1 MQYNKK
7 IQEFIEKLEKDK
19 KEIAIDLRT
28 IVLKIAPKSKQD
40 IKWGALVFFKGE
52 RAFCGIMP
60 YSKYISVIFDRGS
73 EINDSNNILEGS
85 GKKMKHIKIFNM
97 DDIKDKN
104 VKYYIEESFQ
114 L

>member
-1 MQYNKK
+1 M
-7 IQEFIEKLEKDK
+7 
-19 KEIAIDLRT
+19 
-28 IVLKIAPKSKQD
+28 S
-40 IKWGALVFFKGE
+40 
-52 RAFCGIMP
+52 

-85 GKKMKHIKIFNM
+85 GKKMKHIKIFNI
-97 DDIKDKN
+97 DDIKEKN

>member
-1 MQYNKK
+1 MQHNKK
-7 IQEFIEKLEKDK
+7 IQEFIEKLEEDK

-28 IVLKIAPKSKQD
+28 IVLKIAPKAKQD
-40 IKWGALVFFKGE
+40 IKWGALVFFKDE
-52 RAFCGIMP
+52 RPFCGIMP

-97 DDIKDKN
+97 ENIKDKN
-104 VKYYIEESFQ
+104 VKYYIKESFQ